1 MDGSLGR
8 ANPDDLIAAQQF
20 ASTWELHCRCPA
32 VTLRCFSILAR
43 ELSYHSLRHARKNL
57 LSKRCETRKGSIP
70 IIISICFV
78 GFDKAIEGY
87 HSVPPS
93 IGLLACQ
100 APPKSAVHD
109 ASLTTT
115 LSLAACSQPKPS
127 LGAPKNWSLAA
138 LERRPHPRCGAENMR
153 SCGVSKHLRFPPQK
167 SNLFRSNNGLRD
179 ATLSQMWS
187 GRLHAL
193 QPFLIVSSAAIGW
206 KHARCEKN
214 HWPVGFKRQS
224 ILA

>member
-1 MDGSLGR
+1 M
-8 ANPDDLIAAQQF
+8 
-20 ASTWELHCRCPA
+20 
-32 VTLRCFSILAR
+32 TLRCFSILAR

-179 ATLSQMWS
+179 ATLSQM
-187 GRLHAL
+187 
-193 QPFLIVSSAAIGW
+193 
-206 KHARCEKN
+206 
-214 HWPVGFKRQS
+214 
-224 ILA
+224 